1 MLISYFLRFLF
12 EVPAYVQGFFFSFF
26 FWVNEIV
33 KTSRVG
39 QRIIATRLWI
49 IFKRGLRNLDK
60 AAAAKKK
67 KSCGVKASLFKR
79 VTKTFTFEKNMACLI

>member
-1 MLISYFLRFLF
+1 MSK
-12 EVPAYVQGFFFSFF
+12 VFFFSFF

-39 QRIIATRLWI
+39 QRIIATGLWI

-79 VTKTFTFEKNMACLI
+79 VTRTFTFEKNMACLI